1 MIINIEIR
9 LATYTEL
16 LESSKIVYDYLNF
29 LHRSTLVHKYILFDT
44 INMVD
49 ISKLVIRYYEKFLSD
64 FPSKLGSHLLLMNQ
78 FLVFYGLLS
87 NDR

>member
-29 LHRSTLVHKYILFDT
+29 FLSNDIHEYILFDT

-49 ISKLVIRYYEKFLSD
+49 ISKLVRYYEKFLSD